1 MGNPN
6 FSVHN
11 RRQREYFE
19 RTRKATMIPGDTPYV
34 RRHVDEMLRRVA
46 PHPGERVLEVGC
58 GMGRHALLMAARG
71 IRLEGLELSP
81 VLLDQFRL
89 ANGGRYDIPLHCADM
104 LHPPQHLEGRFDVVV
119 GFFTLHHLP
128 DLGAGMRA
136 VARILT
142 PGGRAAFIE
151 PNPVNPLYYLQILF
165 TPNMRWREERGI
177 LQMRSAVM
185 GPAMRQAGLEPSP
198 PERFGFFPP
207 AVANRPWGAQLEAV
221 LERQRMLRPWLPF
234 QVFAGTRAASS
245 AS

>member
-1 MGNPN
+1 MGDPHYP
-6 FSVHN
+6 VHN

-19 RTRKATMIPGDTPYV
+19 RTLKATMVPRDTPYI

-46 PHPGERVLEVGC
+46 PRPGERVLEVGC

-81 VLLDQFRL
+81 VLLDQFRM
-89 ANGGRYDIPLHCADM
+89 ANGGRYDIPLHCADI
-104 LHPPQHLEGRFDVVV
+104 LHPPQHLEGQFDVVV
-119 GFFTLHHLP
+119 GFFMLHHLP
-128 DLGAGMRA
+128 DLAAGMRA
-136 VARILT
+136 IASVLKPR
-142 PGGRAAFIE
+142 GRAAFIE
-151 PNPVNPLYYLQILF
+151 PNPINPFYYLQIIF

-185 GPAMRQAGLEPSP
+185 GLAMRQAGLEPTP

-207 AVANRPWGAQLEAV
+207 AVANRAWGARLEAV
-221 LERQRMLRPWLPF
+221 LERQRILRPWLPF
-234 QVFAGTRAASS
+234 QVFAGTRAASG

>member
-1 MGNPN
+1 MGNHD

-11 RRQREYFE
+11 RHQREYFE
-19 RTRKATMIPGDTPYV
+19 RTRKATMVPGDSPYI
-34 RRHVDEMLRRVA
+34 RRHVDVMLRRVA

-71 IRLEGLELSP
+71 IRLEGLDLSP

-104 LHPPQHLEGRFDVVV
+104 LHPPQHLEGRFDIVV

-136 VARILT
+136 VARILK
-142 PGGRAAFIE
+142 PGGRASFIE
-151 PNPVNPLYYLQILF
+151 PNPVNPFYYLQILF

-234 QVFAGTRAASS
+234 QVFAGTRSASS
-245 AS
+245 VS